1 MTILPVILAA
11 ATEHGIEDSAQV
23 DGGILDTIFKILHDF
38 GVEGPFLLSQIISFC
53 VVAFVLYKF
62 AFKPVLVTIDERQ
75 SKIADGLRYAEEM
88 RVKLAEA
95 ESQHK
100 EILQKAS
107 LEAQQIVNDARAIA
121 EERISKSSQ
130 EASSRAAEIMAK
142 SEQQIELDRK
152 KMLAEARSEI
162 ARLVVATTSKVL
174 AKELSSDDKS
184 RFTESASAS
193 LVDSSN

>member
-1 MTILPVILAA
+1 MT
-11 ATEHGIEDSAQV
+11 
-23 DGGILDTIFKILHDF
+23 
-38 GVEGPFLLSQIISFC
+38 
-53 VVAFVLYKF
+53 
-62 AFKPVLVTIDERQ
+62 
-75 SKIADGLRYAEEM
+75 
-88 RVKLAEA
+88 
-95 ESQHK
+95 
-100 EILQKAS
+100 
-107 LEAQQIVNDARAIA
+107 
-121 EERISKSSQ
+121 
-130 EASSRAAEIMAK
+130 K